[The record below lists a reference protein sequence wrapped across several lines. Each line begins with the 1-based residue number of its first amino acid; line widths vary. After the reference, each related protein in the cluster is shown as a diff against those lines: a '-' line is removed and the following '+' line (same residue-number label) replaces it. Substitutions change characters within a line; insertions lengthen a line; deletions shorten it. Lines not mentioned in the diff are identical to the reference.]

1 MELLET
7 IQKSSIGDLAVVMT
21 GEVYDR
27 FLFNKEEAARWYFKV
42 LEDFPES
49 LLVEPVRYRLRKIS
63 KDI

>member
-1 MELLET
+1 
-7 IQKSSIGDLAVVMT
+7 MT